1 MATCAYCNT
10 TIFLGGKRQGDL
22 RFCNATCLQRGA
34 LASVARAL
42 PQPEV
47 DQYVA
52 RVHRG
57 QCPACQGVGPV
68 DVHTSYRVWSL
79 LFMTSWSS
87 RPKVCCQGCGTKRK
101 VGDTVFSVVLG
112 WWGFPWGFLVTPMQV
127 IRNVWGVVNQPDPST
142 PSPALEQMLRL
153 EMAARAASVQGKRLD

>member
-1 MATCAYCNT
+1 MASCAYCNT
-10 TIFLGGKRQGDL
+10 TILLGGKRQGDL
-22 RFCNATCLQRGA
+22 RFCNATCMQRGA
-34 LASVARAL
+34 LALTARAL

-52 RVHRG
+52 QVHRG
-57 QCPACQGVGPV
+57 QCPACKGAGPV

-112 WWGFPWGFLVTPMQV
+112 WWGFPWGFLVTPMQI
-127 IRNVWGVVNQPDPST
+127 IRNVWGVVNQPDPSM

-153 EMAARAASVQGKRLD
+153 EMAARAAPARSSSPD